1 MSRIDFVTGAPERHM
16 PLVDGL
22 STVADRAAA
31 ALAGR
36 SAGETRQ
43 ATEGEWSAVRVLAH
57 MVSYAR
63 HNDEFI
69 NAVAWMTDAV
79 RQSWDEAAEVEAEGW
94 DRLDAAAL
102 VDLLRAELAPTVD
115 LLGGTPDASWGRAGI
130 VPARGRRS
138 LRQQVEGHLRH
149 LEEHIEQLGARVGA
163 EATVG

>member
-1 MSRIDFVTGAPERHM
+1 MASRPSPTAP
-16 PLVDGL
+16 PLPW
-22 STVADRAAA
+22 RA
-31 ALAGR
+31 R

-102 VDLLRAELAPTVD
+102 ADLLRAELAPTVD

-130 VPARGRRS
+130 VPARGRRRCVS
-138 LRQQVEGHLRH
+138 RSRGTC
-149 LEEHIEQLGARVGA
+149 
-163 EATVG
+163 ATSRSTSNSSGRALAPRPPPTS